1 MKITS
6 VTFAGAAAQPGAYPK
21 LPHPEIA
28 FAGRSNVGKSSL
40 INRLLDRQI
49 ARTSST
55 PGRTQQLNFFV
66 VNNLMTF
73 VDLPGYGYAK
83 VSKHDRAQWQRLIED
98 YLIHSRNLRG
108 IVIIIDIR
116 RGPEAEEESLCDF
129 LTYHQRPF
137 LMVATKCDKLKRTQ
151 VEQQRKVLTARLND
165 QPLILFSA
173 QEGTGKEEL
182 WQALFALIR
191 PSSSPVDT
199 THA

>member
-6 VTFAGAAAQPGAYPK
+6 VTFAGAAAQPGQYPP
-21 LPHPEIA
+21 LPYPEIA

-66 VNNLMTF
+66 VNNVMTF

-83 VSKHDRAQWQRLIED
+83 VSKQDRVQWQRLIED

-108 IVIIIDIR
+108 LVIIIDIR
-116 RGPEAEEESLCDF
+116 RGPEAEEEALYDF
-129 LTYHQRPF
+129 LTYHQRSF
-137 LMVATKCDKLKRTQ
+137 LIVATKCDKLKRSQ
-151 VEQQRKVLTARLND
+151 IEQQRKILAAQLND

-182 WQALFALIR
+182 WQALLTLTR
-191 PSSSPVDT
+191 PSSPADT
-199 THA
+199 AHA